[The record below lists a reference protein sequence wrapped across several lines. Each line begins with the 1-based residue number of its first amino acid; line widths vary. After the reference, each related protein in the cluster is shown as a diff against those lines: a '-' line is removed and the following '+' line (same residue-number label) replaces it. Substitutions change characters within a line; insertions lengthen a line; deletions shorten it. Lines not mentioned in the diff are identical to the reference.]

1 MDEQLK
7 RRLIGASVLIALAI
21 IFLPMLLSHKPVAEH
36 PGKMASIPDEPVRG
50 FDPALL
56 QDIPPKTEPPSVE
69 TPPVSHMPEPPVAA
83 APPTPVAPVV
93 TAKPEPLVVAE
104 KKPETKPEQK
114 AEKKPETKPEKK
126 PAAPKPSSSPSA
138 WVVQVASLSSR
149 ASAERLVKK
158 LRKAG
163 LDTMDPAA
171 VTVAGKKYYRVRV
184 GPELDKQRA
193 QRLLPRIN
201 KISGVKGQV
210 VRYP

>member
-50 FDPALL
+50 FDPVLL
-56 QDIPPKTEPPSVE
+56 QDIPPKTEPPTVE
-69 TPPVSHMPEPPVAA
+69 TPPVSHMPESPVAA

-93 TAKPEPLVVAE
+93 TAKSEPPVVAE
-104 KKPETKPEQK
+104 KKPEAKAEQK
-114 AEKKPETKPEKK
+114 AEQKAEKK